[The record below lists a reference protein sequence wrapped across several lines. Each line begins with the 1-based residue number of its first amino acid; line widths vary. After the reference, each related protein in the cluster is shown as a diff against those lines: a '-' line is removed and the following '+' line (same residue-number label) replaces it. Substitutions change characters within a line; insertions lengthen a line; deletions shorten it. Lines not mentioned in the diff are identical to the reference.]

1 MEGHAARTIPTSG
14 AVNKTLKA
22 ALTSL
27 DIHKQNFH
35 FHSLR
40 HSHVALLLANSV
52 DIYIFSKCLGHSKI
66 STTIDTYSYFILNTV
81 IDTQLVPKVTILCNF
96 RHF

>member
-66 STTIDTYSYFILNTV
+66 STTIDTYSYLIDEYKNESDKKIISILKA
-81 IDTQLVPKVTILCNF
+81 LSL
-96 RHF
+96 